1 MTGFGRA
8 EFEVNNKKFTIEIK
22 SLNSKLVD
30 INTRIPAI
38 YREKDIQIR
47 KELSDKLERGKIDFN
62 IYVESLGDESNSKIN
77 EPILKSYFKQL
88 SKISADLN
96 LATDHS
102 TLQAALRLPD
112 VVKTE
117 YQTLDEEEWD
127 IIIKNI
133 RKAIADIDKFRVQ
146 EGDALKVDILKSIE
160 LIQSLLVQIEPFESL
175 RIESLRTRLTENL
188 DKLSLNGNVDKNRFE
203 QELIFYLEKLD
214 INEEKVRLSNH
225 CEYFMDTVAEPVP
238 TGKKLAFI
246 SQEIGREINTIGSK
260 ANNPFDWN
268 AHTQINL
275 YPLLFLLA
283 GRLCCMVTHSTAHR

>member
-1 MTGFGRA
+1 MTGFGKA

-22 SLNSKLVD
+22 SLNSKQID

-77 EPILKSYFKQL
+77 EPILKSYFNQL

-117 YQTLDEEEWD
+117 YQTLDEEEWG
-127 IIIKNI
+127 IILKNI
-133 RKAIADIDKFRVQ
+133 KKAIADIDNFRVQ
-146 EGDALKVDILKSIE
+146 EGEALKIDILNSIE
-160 LIQSLLVQIEPFESL
+160 LIQSLLVQIEPYEGQ
-175 RIESLRTRLTENL
+175 RIEALRTRLTENL
-188 DKLSLNGNVDKNRFE
+188 EKLTLNGNVDQNRFE

-214 INEEKVRLSNH
+214 INEEKVRLANH
-225 CEYFMDTVAEPVP
+225 CEYFTETIAENVN

-260 ANNPFDWN
+260 ANNTEIQRIVVQMKDYLERVKE
-268 AHTQINL
+268 Q
-275 YPLLFLLA
+275 LLNVL
-283 GRLCCMVTHSTAHR
+283 

>member
-1 MTGFGRA
+1 MTGFGKA

-22 SLNSKLVD
+22 SLNSKQVD

-38 YREKDIQIR
+38 YREKDIEIR

-96 LATDHS
+96 LTADHT

-117 YQTLDEEEWD
+117 YQTLDEEEWG
-127 IIIKNI
+127 IILKNI
-133 RKAIADIDKFRVQ
+133 KKAIADIDKFRVQ
-146 EGDALKVDILKSIE
+146 EGDALKIDIIKSIE
-160 LIQSLLVQIEPFESL
+160 LIQSLLDQIEPFEGQ
-175 RIESLRTRLTENL
+175 RIEALRARLTENL

-214 INEEKVRLSNH
+214 INEEKVRLANH
-225 CEYFMDTVAEPVP
+225 CEYFTDTVAEPVP

-260 ANNPFDWN
+260 ANNNDI
-268 AHTQINL
+268 QRIVVQMKDYL
-275 YPLLFLLA
+275 ERIKEQLLNVL
-283 GRLCCMVTHSTAHR
+283 

>member
-1 MTGFGRA
+1 MTGFGKA

-22 SLNSKLVD
+22 SLNSKQVD

-38 YREKDIQIR
+38 YREKDIEIR

-77 EPILKSYFKQL
+77 EPILRSYFKQL
-88 SKISADLN
+88 SKISAELN
-96 LATDHS
+96 LATDNS

-117 YQTLDEEEWD
+117 YQTLDEEEWG
-127 IIIKNI
+127 IIIRNI
-133 RKAIADIDKFRVQ
+133 RNAISDIDKFRVQ

-160 LIQSLLVQIEPFESL
+160 LIQSLLVQIEPYEGQ
-175 RIESLRTRLTENL
+175 RIEALRTRLTENL

-214 INEEKVRLSNH
+214 INEEKVRLANH
-225 CEYFMDTVAEPVP
+225 CEYFIDTAAEPVP

-260 ANNPFDWN
+260 ANNTEIQRIVVQMKDYLERVKE
-268 AHTQINL
+268 Q
-275 YPLLFLLA
+275 LLNVL
-283 GRLCCMVTHSTAHR
+283 

>member
-1 MTGFGRA
+1 MTGFGKA

-22 SLNSKLVD
+22 SLNSKQLD

-38 YREKDIQIR
+38 YREKDIEIR

-77 EPILKSYFKQL
+77 EPILRSYFKQL
-88 SKISADLN
+88 GKISAEFN

-117 YQTLDEEEWD
+117 YQTLDEEEWG
-127 IIIKNI
+127 IILKNI
-133 RKAIADIDKFRVQ
+133 RNAIADIDKFRVR
-146 EGDALKVDILKSIE
+146 EGDSLKIDIIKSID
-160 LIQSLLVQIEPFESL
+160 LIQSLLSQIEPFEGQ
-175 RIESLRTRLTENL
+175 RIEALRTRLTENL

-214 INEEKVRLSNH
+214 INEEKVRLANH
-225 CEYFMDTVAEPVP
+225 CEYFADTVAEPVP

-260 ANNPFDWN
+260 ANQTEIQRIVVQMKDYLERVKE
-268 AHTQINL
+268 Q
-275 YPLLFLLA
+275 LLNVL
-283 GRLCCMVTHSTAHR
+283 

>member
-1 MTGFGRA
+1 MTGFGKA

-22 SLNSKLVD
+22 SLNSKQVD
-30 INTRIPAI
+30 INTRIPSV
-38 YREKDIQIR
+38 YREKDIEIR

-62 IYVESLGDESNSKIN
+62 IYIESLGDESNSKIN
-77 EPILKSYFKQL
+77 EPILRSYFKQL
-88 SKISADLN
+88 SKISSELN
-96 LATDHS
+96 LATDQS

-117 YQTLDEEEWD
+117 YQTLDEEEWG
-127 IIIKNI
+127 IILKNI
-133 RKAIADIDKFRVQ
+133 RQAIADIDKFRVQ
-146 EGDALKVDILKSIE
+146 EGDALRTDIVNSIV
-160 LIQSLLVQIEPFESL
+160 LIQSLLAQIEPFESQ

-214 INEEKVRLSNH
+214 INEEKVRLANH
-225 CEYFMDTVAEPVP
+225 CDYFIETIAEPIP

-260 ANNPFDWN
+260 ANNTEIQRIVVQMKDYLERVKE
-268 AHTQINL
+268 Q
-275 YPLLFLLA
+275 LLNVL
-283 GRLCCMVTHSTAHR
+283 

>member
-1 MTGFGRA
+1 MTGFGKA

-22 SLNSKLVD
+22 SLNSKQVD

-96 LATDHS
+96 LTADYT

-117 YQTLDEEEWD
+117 YQTLDEEEWG
-127 IIIKNI
+127 IILKNI
-133 RKAIADIDKFRVQ
+133 RSAIADIDTFRVQ
-146 EGDALKVDILKSIE
+146 EGDALKIDILKSIE
-160 LIQSLLVQIEPFESL
+160 LIQSLLVQIEPYEDQ
-175 RIESLRTRLTENL
+175 RIEALRTRLTENL

-225 CEYFMDTVAEPVP
+225 CVYFTDTVAESVP

-260 ANNPFDWN
+260 ANNTEIQRIVVQMKDYLERVKE
-268 AHTQINL
+268 Q
-275 YPLLFLLA
+275 LLNVL
-283 GRLCCMVTHSTAHR
+283 